1 MWHTPPP
8 PPPGGACIVQI
19 IIFNKPVHWHACLM
33 RFIIHMSADMWSCKG
48 ETMNMQGVSQ
58 IYTLVYITN
67 TRGGACMTLKYGFI
81 AWIYMVVCINV

>member
-1 MWHTPPP
+1 MYSANIYSTSPYT
-8 PPPGGACIVQI
+8 GM
-19 IIFNKPVHWHACLM
+19 LDE
-33 RFIIHMSADMWSCKG
+33 IHYSHVCRQCAWSRKG

-81 AWIYMVVCINV
+81 AWIYIYGCMY